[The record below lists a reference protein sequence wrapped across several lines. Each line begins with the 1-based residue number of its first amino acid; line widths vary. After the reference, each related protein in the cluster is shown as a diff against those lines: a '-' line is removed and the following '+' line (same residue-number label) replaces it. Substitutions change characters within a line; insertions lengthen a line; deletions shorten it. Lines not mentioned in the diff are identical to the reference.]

1 MDINSLILSSDIA
14 SLSDAWSDFLSKWL
28 GPCVLAIIACFCIKF
43 LISREWTKF
52 LSFLA
57 LALIIAVV
65 VFFSDQ
71 LFKKDSGFVKAVKGL
86 ADTASS
92 GGGDGGG
99 AKN

>member
-14 SLSDAWSDFLSKWL
+14 NLDGAWQDFLSKWL
-28 GPCVLAIIACFCIKF
+28 GPAVLAIIACFCIKF

-57 LALIIAVV
+57 LAVIIAVV
-65 VFFSDQ
+65 VFFSKE
-71 LFKKDSGFVKAVKGL
+71 LFNKESGFVKSVKGL
-86 ADTASS
+86 AETASND
-92 GGGDGGG
+92 GGGG

>member
-14 SLSDAWSDFLSKWL
+14 SLDVAWKDFLAKWL
-28 GPCVLAIIACFCIKF
+28 GPAVLAIIACFCIKF

-57 LALIIAVV
+57 LAVIIAVV
-65 VFFSDQ
+65 VFFSSS
-71 LFKKDSGFVKAVKGL
+71 LFGENSGFVKSVKQLVDKAG
-86 ADTASS
+86 DT
-92 GGGDGGG
+92 GGGG